1 MKKISIMAAGALML
15 LGSCS
20 GGGKP
25 NANLKTDVDS
35 LSYEV
40 GYLNSRGVKEYLS
53 QQLGVDTA
61 YIDEFIKGVKAG
73 AESGED
79 KKKAAYNAGIQ
90 IGQQISTQMF
100 KGINYEIYGED
111 STKQVSLKNMVAGFI
126 AGVRGKAVMDYKTA
140 FNEANRLSNTLK
152 ESTLKKSYG
161 PNKEAGEQFIA
172 KMKKTAGVKAL
183 PGGTL
188 YKVIKEGNGPI
199 PTSTSKVLV
208 SYEGRLVSGKVFDSS
223 YKNNEGKP
231 VEINVNQVIPG
242 WTQALTHMPVGSV
255 WEIYV
260 PQDQAYGTR
269 DVGQLIKPFSAL
281 IFKLELV
288 KIQPTDSEPTPVK

>member
-1 MKKISIMAAGALML
+1 M
-15 LGSCS
+15 
-20 GGGKP
+20 
-25 NANLKTDVDS
+25 
-35 LSYEV
+35 
-40 GYLNSRGVKEYLS
+40 GYLNSRGVKEYIS

-73 AESGED
+73 AQSGED

-111 STKQVSLKNMVAGFI
+111 STKHVSLKNMVAGFI

-152 ESTLKKSYG
+152 ETTLMKSFG
-161 PNKEAGEQFIA
+161 PNKKAGEDFIA
-172 KMKKTAGVKAL
+172 KMKATAGVKEL

-199 PTSTSKVLV
+199 PTSTSRVQV
-208 SYEGRLVSGKVFDSS
+208 SYEGRLVDGKVFDSS
-223 YKNNEGKP
+223 YKNNNGKP

-242 WTQALTHMPVGSV
+242 WTSALTHMPVGSV
-255 WEIYV
+255 WELYI

-269 DVGQLIKPFSAL
+269 DVGQIIKPFSAL
-281 IFKLELV
+281 VFKLELV
-288 KIQPTDSEPTPVK
+288 SIQPTDK

>member
-1 MKKISIMAAGALML
+1 MKKIVIMTAGALML

-40 GYLNSRGVKEYLS
+40 GYLNSRGVKEYIS

-73 AESGED
+73 AQSGED

-111 STKQVSLKNMVAGFI
+111 STKHVSLKNMVAGFI

-152 ESTLKKSYG
+152 ETTLMKSFG
-161 PNKEAGEQFIA
+161 PNKKAGEDFIA
-172 KMKKTAGVKAL
+172 KMKATAGVKEL

-199 PTSTSKVLV
+199 PTSTSRVQV
-208 SYEGRLVSGKVFDSS
+208 SYEGRLVDGKVFDSS
-223 YKNNEGKP
+223 YKNNNGKP

-242 WTQALTHMPVGSV
+242 WTSALTHMPVGSV
-255 WEIYV
+255 WELYI

-269 DVGQLIKPFSAL
+269 DVGQIIKPFSAL
-281 IFKLELV
+281 VFKLELV
-288 KIQPTDSEPTPVK
+288 SIQPTDK

>member
-1 MKKISIMAAGALML
+1 MKKIVIMAAGALML

-35 LSYEV
+35 LAYEV
-40 GYLNSRGVKEYLS
+40 GYLNSRGVKEYIS

-73 AESGED
+73 AQSGED

-111 STKQVSLKNMVAGFI
+111 STKHVSLKNMVAGFI

-152 ESTLKKSYG
+152 ETTLMKSFG
-161 PNKEAGEQFIA
+161 PNKKAGEDFIA
-172 KMKKTAGVKAL
+172 KMKATAGVKEL

-199 PTSTSKVLV
+199 PTSTSRVQV
-208 SYEGRLVSGKVFDSS
+208 SYEGRLVDGKVFDSS
-223 YKNNEGKP
+223 YKNNNGKP

-242 WTQALTHMPVGSV
+242 WTSALTHMPVGSV
-255 WEIYV
+255 WELYI

-269 DVGQLIKPFSAL
+269 DVGQIIKPFSAL
-281 IFKLELV
+281 VFKLELV
-288 KIQPTDSEPTPVK
+288 SIQPTDK

>member
-1 MKKISIMAAGALML
+1 MKKIVIMTAGALML

-35 LSYEV
+35 LSYDV
-40 GYLNSRGVKEYLS
+40 GYLNSRGVKEYIS

-73 AESGED
+73 AQSGED

-111 STKQVSLKNMVAGFI
+111 STKHVSLKNMVAGFI

-152 ESTLKKSYG
+152 ETTLMKSFG
-161 PNKEAGEQFIA
+161 PNKKAGEDFIA
-172 KMKKTAGVKAL
+172 KMKATAGVKEL

-199 PTSTSKVLV
+199 PTSTSRVQV
-208 SYEGRLVSGKVFDSS
+208 SYEGRLVDGKVFDSS
-223 YKNNEGKP
+223 YKNNNGKP

-242 WTQALTHMPVGSV
+242 WTSALTHMPVGSV
-255 WEIYV
+255 WELYI

-269 DVGQLIKPFSAL
+269 DVGQIIKPFSAL
-281 IFKLELV
+281 VFKLELV
-288 KIQPTDSEPTPVK
+288 SIQPTDK

>member
-1 MKKISIMAAGALML
+1 MKKIVIMAAGALML

-40 GYLNSRGVKEYLS
+40 GYLNSRGVKEYIS

-61 YIDEFIKGVKAG
+61 YIDEFIKGVKA
-73 AESGED
+73 AAQSGED

-111 STKQVSLKNMVAGFI
+111 STKHVSLKNMVAGFI

-140 FNEANRLSNTLK
+140 FN
-152 ESTLKKSYG
+152 
-161 PNKEAGEQFIA
+161 
-172 KMKKTAGVKAL
+172 
-183 PGGTL
+183 
-188 YKVIKEGNGPI
+188 
-199 PTSTSKVLV
+199 
-208 SYEGRLVSGKVFDSS
+208 
-223 YKNNEGKP
+223 
-231 VEINVNQVIPG
+231 
-242 WTQALTHMPVGSV
+242 
-255 WEIYV
+255 
-260 PQDQAYGTR
+260 
-269 DVGQLIKPFSAL
+269 
-281 IFKLELV
+281 
-288 KIQPTDSEPTPVK
+288 

>member
-1 MKKISIMAAGALML
+1 MKKIVIMAAGALML

-40 GYLNSRGVKEYLS
+40 GYLNSRGVKEYIS

-73 AESGED
+73 AQSGED

-111 STKQVSLKNMVAGFI
+111 STKHVSLKNMVAGFI

-152 ESTLKKSYG
+152 ETTYGKNGLRAYLQRRNAVALNKVNKLKADR
-161 PNKEAGEQFIA
+161 EAHATTNTKLMAQQDA
-172 KMKKTAGVKAL
+172 
-183 PGGTL
+183 
-188 YKVIKEGNGPI
+188 
-199 PTSTSKVLV
+199 
-208 SYEGRLVSGKVFDSS
+208 
-223 YKNNEGKP
+223 
-231 VEINVNQVIPG
+231 
-242 WTQALTHMPVGSV
+242 
-255 WEIYV
+255 IYR
-260 PQDQAYGTR
+260 QE
-269 DVGQLIKPFSAL
+269 LIKIKGEKGVPNVIIKATDDALYENLIDVLDEMQICGIGKYVIDKITDFDKKMIKYYTDNHPGSAAPAPAPA
-281 IFKLELV
+281 K
-288 KIQPTDSEPTPVK
+288 

>member
-1 MKKISIMAAGALML
+1 MKKIVIMTAGALML

-40 GYLNSRGVKEYLS
+40 GYLNSRGVKEYIS

-73 AESGED
+73 AQSGED

-111 STKQVSLKNMVAGFI
+111 STKHVSLKNMVAGFI

-140 FNEANRLSNTLK
+140 FNEANRLTNTLK
-152 ESTLKKSYG
+152 ETTLMKSFG
-161 PNKEAGEQFIA
+161 PNKKAGEDFIA
-172 KMKKTAGVKAL
+172 KMKATAGVKEL

-199 PTSTSKVLV
+199 PTSTSRVQV
-208 SYEGRLVSGKVFDSS
+208 SYEGRLVDGKVFDSS
-223 YKNNEGKP
+223 YKNNNGKP

-242 WTQALTHMPVGSV
+242 WTSALTHMPVGSV
-255 WEIYV
+255 WELYI

-269 DVGQLIKPFSAL
+269 DVGQIIKPFSAL
-281 IFKLELV
+281 VFKLELV
-288 KIQPTDSEPTPVK
+288 SIQPTDK

>member
-1 MKKISIMAAGALML
+1 MKKIVIMTAGALML

-40 GYLNSRGVKEYLS
+40 GYLNSRGVKEYIS

-73 AESGED
+73 AQSGED

-100 KGINYEIYGED
+100 KGINYENYGED
-111 STKQVSLKNMVAGFI
+111 STKHVSLKNMVAGFI

-152 ESTLKKSYG
+152 ETTLMKSFG
-161 PNKEAGEQFIA
+161 PNKKAGEDFIA
-172 KMKKTAGVKAL
+172 KMKATAGVKEL

-199 PTSTSKVLV
+199 PTSTSRVQV
-208 SYEGRLVSGKVFDSS
+208 SYEGRLVDGKVFDSS
-223 YKNNEGKP
+223 YKNNNGKP

-242 WTQALTHMPVGSV
+242 WTSALTHMPVGSV
-255 WEIYV
+255 WELYI

-269 DVGQLIKPFSAL
+269 DVGQIIKPFSAL
-281 IFKLELV
+281 VFKLELV
-288 KIQPTDSEPTPVK
+288 SIQPTDK

>member
-1 MKKISIMAAGALML
+1 MKKIVIMTAGALML

-40 GYLNSRGVKEYLS
+40 GYLNSRGVKEYIS

-73 AESGED
+73 AQSGED

-111 STKQVSLKNMVAGFI
+111 STKHVSLKNMVAGFI

-152 ESTLKKSYG
+152 ETTLMKSFG
-161 PNKEAGEQFIA
+161 PNKKAGEDFIA
-172 KMKKTAGVKAL
+172 KMKATAGVKEL

-199 PTSTSKVLV
+199 PTSTSRVQV
-208 SYEGRLVSGKVFDSS
+208 SCEGRLVDGKVFDSS
-223 YKNNEGKP
+223 YKNNNGKP

-242 WTQALTHMPVGSV
+242 WTSALTHMPVGSV
-255 WEIYV
+255 WELYI

-269 DVGQLIKPFSAL
+269 DVGQIIKPFSAL
-281 IFKLELV
+281 VFKLELV
-288 KIQPTDSEPTPVK
+288 SIQPTDK